1 MSFGLINIF
10 QILGAL
16 AFFIFGMKMM
26 SEGIQRAAGDQLRN
40 ILQAMTKNRFFGLLT
55 GFFTTALVQS
65 SSATTVMTVS
75 FVNAGLVTL
84 VQSAGIM
91 MGANIGTTVTA
102 WIISFIGEVSL
113 SSLSI
118 PLFALGVPLLFR
130 DKGNYRYW
138 GEFIIGF
145 GILFLAINF
154 LQSAIPSIED
164 NNIAFKALEEY
175 TEWGILSRILFVF
188 VGALVAIILQSSTA
202 AMAIT
207 MALCVKGWLPIEIG
221 AAMVL
226 GENIGT
232 TITAEIA
239 SLVGNTAARRAARIH
254 SFFNVIGVIWMIILL
269 PIILPFISD
278 FVVQFRGLFVG
289 HVPIEENLSLL
300 NQNKS
305 FKLAA
310 FHTVFNLMNVLLLIG
325 FVPLLVK
332 LAVWS
337 VRSKEEDE
345 DTTRLKFISSSIRTP
360 ELATIELMKET
371 SHFGEIVQSMHKFSA
386 DLINSVEN
394 KTRKKL
400 HKKIKKYEGIT
411 DRIEIEI
418 TDYVTKLTNEKIT
431 SSTSLKLRSI
441 LNICNDLERIGDI
454 YYQISK
460 TVEEKNEKRIYF
472 LPEQRNNLNEMLSLV
487 GKALKIM
494 NSNLAS
500 NDYSKLTKDEA
511 LEVLREIKSLR
522 NKLRENNL
530 SDLGTEGYNVK
541 SAMVYNNIYISLS
554 KIGNNIM
561 DVTKSLVGEN

>member
-1 MSFGLINIF
+1 
-10 QILGAL
+10 
-16 AFFIFGMKMM
+16 
-26 SEGIQRAAGDQLRN
+26 
-40 ILQAMTKNRFFGLLT
+40 
-55 GFFTTALVQS
+55 
-65 SSATTVMTVS
+65 
-75 FVNAGLVTL
+75 
-84 VQSAGIM
+84 
-91 MGANIGTTVTA
+91 
-102 WIISFIGEVSL
+102 
-113 SSLSI
+113 
-118 PLFALGVPLLFR
+118 VPLL
-130 DKGNYRYW
+130 
-138 GEFIIGF
+138 
-145 GILFLAINF
+145 
-154 LQSAIPSIED
+154 
-164 NNIAFKALEEY
+164 
-175 TEWGILSRILFVF
+175 
-188 VGALVAIILQSSTA
+188 
-202 AMAIT
+202 
-207 MALCVKGWLPIEIG
+207 
-221 AAMVL
+221 
-226 GENIGT
+226 
-232 TITAEIA
+232 
-239 SLVGNTAARRAARIH
+239 
-254 SFFNVIGVIWMIILL
+254 
-269 PIILPFISD
+269 
-278 FVVQFRGLFVG
+278 
-289 HVPIEENLSLL
+289 
-300 NQNKS
+300 
-305 FKLAA
+305 
-310 FHTVFNLMNVLLLIG
+310 
-325 FVPLLVK
+325 
-332 LAVWS
+332 
-337 VRSKEEDE
+337 
-345 DTTRLKFISSSIRTP
+345 TRLKFISSSIRTP